1 MKKISVA
8 IPYYNNSKFMRETLS
23 YPVLD
28 ERISEIIICDDKSDD
43 LDILKNIISEFNS
56 DKIKLIEN
64 EDNLGVYLNKIRA
77 IKNCSN
83 DWVILFDSDNVIGEN
98 YINHL
103 YEFESWEDDK
113 IYAPGHIEKINEN
126 GRHDSYF
133 DYRIYS
139 GVINKSNFNQFD
151 YSNSLFQTMMNT
163 CNYFLNKNKYIEC
176 SEKNSPNYDTRLISS
191 LDSITLLSDW
201 LTEGNQLVLV
211 RDMGYKHRIH
221 GNSSYMRHMNK
232 INEPEWTRQL
242 FQKIMS

>member
-1 MKKISVA
+1 MRKISIA

-23 YPVLD
+23 YPISD
-28 ERISEIIICDDKSDD
+28 DRISEILICDDKSDD
-43 LDILKNIISEFNS
+43 LNILKNIISEFNS

-64 EDNLGVYLNKIRA
+64 EENLGVYLNKIRA

-103 YEFESWEDDK
+103 YEFENWEDDK
-113 IYAPGHIEKINEN
+113 IYAPGYIEKINEN

-139 GVINKSNFNQFD
+139 GTINKSNFNQFD

-176 SEKNSPNYDTRLISS
+176 SEKNSTNYNTRLISS

-201 LTEGNQLVLV
+201 LTEGNQLFLL

-221 GNSSYMRHMNK
+221 SNSSYMRNMNK

-242 FQKIMS
+242 FQKIMN